1 MIPTVINNGGQFV
14 LRKFSARF
22 DAGRLGGSPGFGSVM
37 ATSGMAG
44 GSGIAHIARL
54 LFLLAVAFVTLLT
67 LPHLAA
73 GAMPLVFVLG
83 NTTGTKT
90 GTGDFS
96 GLNDMM
102 KETYTKAFENNI
114 EAEQE
119 VADCIG
125 KAEGFDV
132 IEGQDGKQIH
142 VGHIFSSGGGVG
154 SILEDDYLIGSSNP
168 TTKQSTITIKQHI
181 AIAQLSGRALRRVKQ
196 GPAAFVT
203 WASDYL
209 PRKARRLAFHLDRQR
224 LGTGTGIIAR
234 MNGAPDGTGDPM
246 DTMFGV
252 SGLDDRPAML
262 VLRDDLI
269 RIGPNADGSSLRTG
283 NLQITAVHYDT
294 KAIDTA
300 LSSAVGTP
308 ATATSAADNDY
319 IFLGDGNVQSAGVR
333 EMMGL
338 EGIID
343 DGTNLS
349 TFQGVTRAS
358 FPELNSQI
366 IDSTAAGWDTTL
378 SEEILDYADG
388 FAWERGNEGRP
399 STVLVNR
406 SGQRS
411 FWKNMKNDRV
421 LNDPAGMFKGG
432 RAKLRMMLGDRV
444 VTLQQAR
451 KVPASRCYGIDGT
464 GIQRFKIGSGRWDDT
479 DGSVWNRVV
488 DSTGRKDAF
497 FAVYVLEEEMGAGNP
512 AGSFKITG
520 LAEA

>member
-1 MIPTVINNGGQFV
+1 M
-14 LRKFSARF
+14 SARRS
-22 DAGRLGGSPGFGSVM
+22 AGL
-37 ATSGMAG
+37 
-44 GSGIAHIARL
+44 ARV
-54 LFLLAVAFVTLLT
+54 FLLSALAVVAMAALAHGQPYEIMLVAF
-67 LPHLAA
+67 A
-73 GAMPLVFVLG
+73 GT
-83 NTTGTKT
+83 TTGTKT
-90 GTGDFS
+90 GTGDFT
-96 GLNDMM
+96 GINDMM

-114 EAEQE
+114 ENEQE

-125 KAEGFDV
+125 KAEGFEV
-132 IEGQDGKQIH
+132 IEGPDGKQIH

-154 SILEDDYLIGSSNP
+154 SMLEDDYLIGSSNP
-168 TTKQSTITIKQHI
+168 TTKQSTITIKQHV

-203 WASDYL
+203 WAADYL

-224 LGTGTGIIAR
+224 LGTGTGIVAR
-234 MNGAPDGTGDPM
+234 VNGTPDGTGDGI
-246 DTMFGV
+246 DNMFGI
-252 SGLDDRPAML
+252 SGLDDRATSL
-262 VLRDDLI
+262 LLRDDLI
-269 RIGPNADGSSLRTG
+269 RVGPNADGTSLRTG
-283 NLQITAVHYDT
+283 NLQVISLSYANKTM
-294 KAIDTA
+294 DTA
-300 LSSAVGTP
+300 LSTAIGTP
-308 ATATSAADNDY
+308 AIATSEADNDY
-319 IFLGDGNVQSAGVR
+319 IFLGDGNVQSIGAR

-338 EGIID
+338 EGIVD
-343 DGTNLS
+343 DGTNLA
-349 TFQGVTRAS
+349 TFQTLTRAS

-366 IDSTAAGWDTTL
+366 VDSTAGGWDSTL
-378 SEEILDYADG
+378 SEEILDYSDG
-388 FAWERGNEGRP
+388 LCWERGNEGRP
-399 STVLVNR
+399 QTVLVNR

-444 VTLQQAR
+444 VTLQAAR
-451 KVPASRCYGIDGT
+451 KVPASRCFGLDGQ
-464 GIQRFKIGSGRWDDT
+464 GIQRFKIGAGRWDDT